1 MKSIQTITLIAALL
15 IVATSCSN
23 KSDAKTGP
31 AAKKSLQADGF
42 IVKSMPFNSE
52 LIVTANVLA
61 NEQVEIKAPIS
72 GQVLNISFNEGGYI
86 RQNSPIVQLDDRI
99 WKAQLVG
106 LNAEL
111 DAANSDY
118 NRKKELLEFEG
129 STQEEVETSFSRIES
144 LKSQIK
150 ELEINIDLANVEAPF
165 SGRLGMRDFSKGAF
179 LSTGDVIT
187 TLTETNQFKI
197 DFMVSQEYLK
207 SVSIGK
213 EINVLIEGDTLKATV
228 YAINPQI
235 NSSSRTVNVRAR
247 LKPGSNNTIMP
258 GTFAEVLLSTNYIE
272 DALLIP
278 SQTIVPEIEKQ
289 TVYVYENGKAIRK
302 EITMGNRT
310 SDKVHILSGISEGDT
325 LITTGLLLVKSGMDI
340 QLNNVN

>member
-310 SDKVHILSGISEGDT
+310 SDKVHIISGISEGDT

>member
-1 MKSIQTITLIAALL
+1 MKSIQTIALIAALL

-23 KSDAKTGP
+23 KSDANTGP
-31 AAKKSLQADGF
+31 AAKKLLQADGF
-42 IVKSMPFNSE
+42 VVKSTPFNSE

-72 GQVLNISFNEGGYI
+72 GQVLKIYFNEGGYI

-111 DAANSDY
+111 NAANSDY
-118 NRKKELLEFEG
+118 ERKKALLEFEG

-165 SGRLGMRDFSKGAF
+165 SGKLGMRDFSKGAF
-179 LSTGDVIT
+179 LSTGNVIT

-207 SVSIGK
+207 SISIGK
-213 EINVLIEGDTLKATV
+213 KVNVLIEGDTMQATV

-247 LKPGSNNTIMP
+247 LKPESKHNIMP
-258 GTFAEVLLSTNYIE
+258 GTFAEVLLTTNYIE
-272 DALLIP
+272 EALLVP
-278 SQTIVPEIEKQ
+278 SQAIVPEIEKQ
-289 TVYVYENGKAIRK
+289 TVYVYENGKAVRK

-310 SDKVHILSGISEGDT
+310 DDKVHVTSGISEGDT
-325 LITTGLLLVKSGMDI
+325 LITTGLLLVKTGMDI